1 MSVPTYIL
9 GANKADHKQFFSDSQ
24 YELCPNVYYLGKRG
38 LYTSSGGLKIAYISG
53 VYSDTESDSG
63 NTFNYTVKD
72 IQELY
77 DVCVRGN
84 SNFRGI
90 DILLSS
96 QWPSGITKNTTA
108 PQELSN
114 ASDLLAWL
122 TLKLKPRYVISGL
135 EGIHFERAPF
145 RCRNL
150 TPDGDLEIVTR
161 FIALARVGN
170 PKKEKWIYALSLTPL
185 DRMRIADL
193 LQRTTDETECPFDFE
208 QLESTRMYS
217 IFLIQ
222 IGYAEN
228 LKKNNKIV

>member
-1 MSVPTYIL
+1 MAVPTYIL
-9 GANKADHKQFFSDSQ
+9 GANKADHTQFFSDSQ

-53 VYSDTESDSG
+53 VHSDTEPNSDSA
-63 NTFNYTVKD
+63 FKYTVKD
-72 IQELY
+72 VQELY

-96 QWPSGITKNTTA
+96 QWPSGVAKNTTA
-108 PQELSN
+108 PQEPSDS
-114 ASDLLAWL
+114 SDLLAWL
-122 TLKLKPRYVISGL
+122 TVKLKPRYVIGGL
-135 EGIHFERAPF
+135 GGIYFERAPF
-145 RCRNL
+145 RCRNVSQ
-150 TPDGDLEIVTR
+150 DGDLEIVTR
-161 FIALARVGN
+161 FIGLARVGN

-208 QLESTRMYS
+208 QLESSSMYLL
-217 IFLIQ
+217 FVV
-222 IGYAEN
+222 Y
-228 LKKNNKIV
+228 